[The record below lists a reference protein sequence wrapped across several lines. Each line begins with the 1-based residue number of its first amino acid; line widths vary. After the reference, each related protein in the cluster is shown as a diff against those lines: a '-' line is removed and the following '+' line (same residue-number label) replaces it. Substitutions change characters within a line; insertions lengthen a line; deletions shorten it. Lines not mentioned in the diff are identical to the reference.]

1 MSPAV
6 RRGGASHFVGWII
19 AAIPDG
25 FSKASVLKRPG
36 RVVTDPDLVKSVI
49 TLDDLPQ
56 VFNILR

>member
-19 AAIPDG
+19 AAIRDG
-25 FSKASVLKRPG
+25 FGKFSSRERP
-36 RVVTDPDLVKSVI
+36 RCVVAAADLEESIV

-56 VFNILR
+56 VFNVLR